1 LNFPLKSFIYG
12 GYFGM
17 LECESYSTENFVE
30 DLIDEL
36 DASEESLDID
46 QINMK
51 MLHNALLHGI
61 TPEQYTNELKLLVE

>member
-1 LNFPLKSFIYG
+1 
-12 GYFGM
+12 M